1 MPAGAD
7 WPPLGICEEAETEAA
22 VAEAEAVEET
32 LGGREI
38 EADVE
43 GGLVRDRLE
52 LDELLTVDNW
62 SWISII

>member
-1 MPAGAD
+1 VPAEAA
-7 WPPLGICEEAETEAA
+7 WPPLGICEEVEAA
-22 VAEAEAVEET
+22 EVAEAEAGEET

-43 GGLVRDRLE
+43 GGLVRDLLE